1 MAGLP
6 DPRTLVATAQCARV
20 MVRFLPRA
28 LAPAVFASRRRRW
41 AHAFAALATALLAT
55 AAAASSL
62 DPEAGVPPAAPTQT
76 DPVALAAAVPLVPA
90 SDAEEEA
97 AQPWRWSTNAGY
109 SGGIY
114 RWSLSRGSF
123 DFGLRF
129 ETPARPGFGADS
141 RLDATGPLVQ
151 TLPALS
157 LGVRTIDAPAGSWLQ
172 RLSGTEGVPSSTSRV
187 AIEWKPAESQLMF
200 LRQGLGIRLSGDDRV
215 TMRLRK
221 GTLGIY
227 MKREY

>member
-1 MAGLP
+1 MAGP
-6 DPRTLVATAQCARV
+6 PNRHTLVATAQCAPV
-20 MVRFLPRA
+20 MVRLLPH
-28 LAPAVFASRRRRW
+28 APAVFVPRRRW
-41 AHAFAALATALLAT
+41 WTFAFAALPMALFAT

-62 DPEAGVPPAAPTQT
+62 EPETDAPAAASKTNPA
-76 DPVALAAAVPLVPA
+76 PLAPAL
-90 SDAEEEA
+90 DADEPSA
-97 AQPWRWSTNAGY
+97 PPWRWSTNAGY

-157 LGVRTIDAPAGSWLQ
+157 LGVRMIDAPAGSWLQ

-187 AIEWKPAESQLMF
+187 GIEWKPAESQLMF

-227 MKREY
+227 MKREF

>member
-1 MAGLP
+1 MY
-6 DPRTLVATAQCARV
+6 
-20 MVRFLPRA
+20 RFLPLA
-28 LAPAVFASRRRRW
+28 LAPPVFVPRRRSL
-41 AHAFAALATALLAT
+41 ALAFAALAMGLLAT

-62 DPEAGVPPAAPTQT
+62 ELEAGAPPTALTQANPAALA
-76 DPVALAAAVPLVPA
+76 VAAPLAAAAPLVPA
-90 SDAEEEA
+90 PGAEEEEA
-97 AQPWRWSTNAGY
+97 GPPWRWSTSAEY

-129 ETPARPGFGADS
+129 ETPTRPGFGADP
-141 RLDATGPLVQ
+141 RLDAAGPLVQ

-157 LGVRTIDAPAGSWLQ
+157 LGVRTVDSPAGSWLQ
-172 RLSGTEGVPSSTSRV
+172 RLSGAEAAPSSTSRV
-187 AIEWKPAESQLMF
+187 GIEWKPAESQLMF

-227 MKREY
+227 MKREF